1 MDEISSDDLEHYG
14 NVHSNGGSKH
24 TDRPSNGLGD
34 SKPKE
39 KKTNRDSKRDRSQ
52 SGRSQSGSSSS
63 RLEELKA
70 SLNFDKSMEP
80 ARDVNGTRPNAAAT
94 HPEHRTAA
102 ISPEP
107 HNDALTRTS
116 KT

>member
-14 NVHSNGGSKH
+14 HVNSNGGSKH

-39 KKTNRDSKRDRSQ
+39 KKTKRDSKR
-52 SGRSQSGSSSS
+52 GRSRSGSSSS

-107 HNDALTRTS
+107 HNDALARTN